1 MLTGERYTSTWKVK
15 VACYDRQSE
24 FCMRTHYI
32 CHPTVP
38 FPALSHI
45 PSPLLL
51 LFQPSKLLKRYIHL
65 RQLSLQLSLHLHIR
79 PLRHLALVR
88 PPRTGPGLAHT
99 VGRAVVARAVQCAQE
114 IQVQRP
120 PGSVYIVS
128 IPLSNLLN
136 LGNQSRRGYFQYL
149 NCSLAD
155 LSEQNTM
162 FPKLIIELLQTDFRI
177 PFVLKRNIE
186 N

>member
-24 FCMRTHYI
+24 WCMRTHYI

-65 RQLSLQLSLHLHIR
+65 RQLSLHLHIR

-120 PGSVYIVS
+120 PGCLRERFRTSHLEREARAW
-128 IPLSNLLN
+128 PLVVP
-136 LGNQSRRGYFQYL
+136 GHDR
-149 NCSLAD
+149 LA
-155 LSEQNTM
+155 T
-162 FPKLIIELLQTDFRI
+162 FTTAR
-177 PFVLKRNIE
+177 
-186 N
+186 

>member
-1 MLTGERYTSTWKVK
+1 MDQRYT
-15 VACYDRQSE
+15 D
-24 FCMRTHYI
+24 
-32 CHPTVP
+32 
-38 FPALSHI
+38 
-45 PSPLLL
+45 
-51 LFQPSKLLKRYIHL
+51 
-65 RQLSLQLSLHLHIR
+65 
-79 PLRHLALVR
+79 
-88 PPRTGPGLAHT
+88 PG
-99 VGRAVVARAVQCAQE
+99 
-114 IQVQRP
+114 
-120 PGSVYIVS
+120 GSVYIVS